1 MKLCYDGVSQPL
13 KVKVFNV
20 AAYNSVQEKKVL
32 EPDIIESALIQRW
45 QRGEADAFD
54 ELYTRHA
61 PAIYRLGWAM
71 LQQMQSAE
79 DVVQETFLRAHKARQ
94 RFDPNR
100 ASLGTWLYQI
110 ALNYCR
116 SHLRRKRLL
125 TIPWLRQTEDT
136 PDLPDFRPG
145 PESSA
150 LRGEYRH
157 ILWEAVQNLSAPLRE
172 VITLHYY
179 MELPAVEIAALLNCP
194 EGTIYSRLHN
204 ARRRLAEALVEK
216 GLTTPEML
224 EAQNAH

>member
-1 MKLCYDGVSQPL
+1 M
-13 KVKVFNV
+13 

-45 QRGEADAFD
+45 QRGDAEAFD

-71 LQQMQSAE
+71 LQQTQSAE

-116 SHLRRKRLL
+116 SHLRRKNLL
-125 TIPWLRQTEDT
+125 TIPWLRQTEDA

-145 PESSA
+145 PESNA

-179 MELPAVEIAALLNCP
+179 MELPAVEIAAMLNCP